1 MRHSSRN
8 SYEDHSFHFLSP
20 DLNIGGVVR
29 QSRADFIRDKNKRQR
44 RKQPIKVPASL
55 KTLIYTFKYL
65 SIDRKHEFHRFIGGF
80 AAVIYSAP
88 LTICSR
94 LRYRVEEG
102 IGRDPMDG
110 NVDKE
115 RLRSPASLRMQ
126 LLARHLGCGRRN
138 LRRQR
143 GCLLF
148 RGVKNK
154 WVELGN
160 VTSSLSRDNKNE
172 IPSPS
177 LSLPRVRRCA
187 HFLETCIARRKV
199 AWLCLQLLYIYIFI
213 HRQTILEILFN
224 RLDVALKIE
233 GNSSTAYSY
242 R

>member
-1 MRHSSRN
+1 M
-8 SYEDHSFHFLSP
+8 
-20 DLNIGGVVR
+20 
-29 QSRADFIRDKNKRQR
+29 
-44 RKQPIKVPASL
+44 
-55 KTLIYTFKYL
+55 
-65 SIDRKHEFHRFIGGF
+65 
-80 AAVIYSAP
+80 
-88 LTICSR
+88 
-94 LRYRVEEG
+94 EEG

-172 IPSPS
+172 IPSPP
-177 LSLPRVRRCA
+177 LSLEFVDARIFSRRA
-187 HFLETCIARRKV
+187 SHVGR
-199 AWLCLQLLYIYIFI
+199 WLGCVYNYCIYIFI

-233 GNSSTAYSY
+233 GNSSTAYTH

>member
-1 MRHSSRN
+1 
-8 SYEDHSFHFLSP
+8 
-20 DLNIGGVVR
+20 
-29 QSRADFIRDKNKRQR
+29 
-44 RKQPIKVPASL
+44 
-55 KTLIYTFKYL
+55 
-65 SIDRKHEFHRFIGGF
+65 
-80 AAVIYSAP
+80 
-88 LTICSR
+88 
-94 LRYRVEEG
+94 
-102 IGRDPMDG
+102 MDG

-177 LSLPRVRRCA
+177 LSLSLEFVDARIFSRRASHVGRWLGCVYNY
-187 HFLETCIARRKV
+187 CI
-199 AWLCLQLLYIYIFI
+199 YIYIYTSANDLRDLI
-213 HRQTILEILFN
+213 
-224 RLDVALKIE
+224 
-233 GNSSTAYSY
+233 
-242 R
+242 